1 MREANITDCLDALL
15 GGGIVALPTETVYG
29 LACLALDGNA
39 IQKVFDLKGRP
50 STNPLIVHVLDIEQ
64 AENIAEFNSI
74 AKLLCQKFWPG
85 PLTLILPKKAVIPK
99 KVTAG
104 LNTVAIRSPSHPL
117 FRIILEKADQPLAAP
132 SANRFSKVSATTPR
146 EVMDSFGEDCPLI
159 LNGGKSNIG
168 LESTVLDLT
177 ADPPEILRLG
187 PISKK
192 ELEKFLE
199 IEILNSSKTKHVS
212 AVQKSPGLS
221 SKHYSPE
228 TPIRLYKDISAIL
241 QVEHWTADDLIIF
254 PGENL
259 ITHRSKLEPAT
270 AIAFSVTGE
279 TKEIAHNLY
288 ATLNKADRFEKK
300 LLHMALLLDD
310 GEVAAAVN
318 DRLTRASSS

>member
-1 MREANITDCLDALL
+1 MREASITDCLDALQ
-15 GGGIVALPTETVYG
+15 GGGVVALPTETVYG
-29 LACLALDGNA
+29 LACLALDDNA
-39 IQKVFDLKGRP
+39 VQKVFDLKGRP
-50 STNPLIVHVLDIEQ
+50 STNPLIVHVLNIEQ
-64 AENIAEFNSI
+64 AENIAELNSM
-74 AKLLCQKFWPG
+74 AKLLCQEFWPG
-85 PLTLILPKKAVIPK
+85 PLTIILPKKAVIPE

-104 LNTVAIRSPSHPL
+104 LNTVAIRSPSNPL
-117 FRIILEKADQPLAAP
+117 FRKILEKTDQPLAAP

-146 EVMDSFGEDCPLI
+146 EVMYSFGEDCPPI
-159 LNGGKSNIG
+159 LDGGKSNIG

-177 ADPPEILRLG
+177 GDTPEILRLG
-187 PISKK
+187 PISKR

-199 IEILNSSKTKHVS
+199 IEILNSSKTKEAS
-212 AVQKSPGLS
+212 TAQKSPGLS

-254 PGENL
+254 PSEKL
-259 ITHRSKLEPAT
+259 IPNSKLEPAT

-279 TKEIAHNLY
+279 AKEIAHNLY

-300 LLHMALLLDD
+300 LMHMALLEDAGD
-310 GEVAAAVN
+310 VAGAVN